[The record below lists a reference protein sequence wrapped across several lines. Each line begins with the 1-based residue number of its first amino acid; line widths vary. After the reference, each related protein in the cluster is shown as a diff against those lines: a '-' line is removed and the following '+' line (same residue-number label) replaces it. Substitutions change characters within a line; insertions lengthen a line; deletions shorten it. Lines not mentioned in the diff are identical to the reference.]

1 MSILRQNITILNMC
15 MRTKRESNCVRQELI
30 KLQGKIDES
39 TVTVVEFSILLTQR
53 DISSRQKISK
63 GTADLKT
70 LSIY

>member
-15 MRTKRESNCVRQELI
+15 MRNKRESNYVRQELI

-39 TVTVVEFSILLTQR
+39 TVIVVEFSILLSQR

-63 GTADLKT
+63 GTVDLKT

>member
-1 MSILRQNITILNMC
+1 MC
-15 MRTKRESNCVRQELI
+15 MKNKRESNYVRQELI

-39 TVTVVEFSILLTQR
+39 TVIVVEFSILLSQR

-63 GTADLKT
+63 GTVDLKT

>member
-1 MSILRQNITILNMC
+1 
-15 MRTKRESNCVRQELI
+15 MRSKRESSCVRQELI

-39 TVTVVEFSILLTQR
+39 TIIVVEFSLLLSKR

-63 GTADLKT
+63 GTVDLKI

>member
-1 MSILRQNITILNMC
+1 MC
-15 MRTKRESNCVRQELI
+15 MRSKRESSCVRQELI

-39 TVTVVEFSILLTQR
+39 TIIVVEFSLLLSKK

-63 GTADLKT
+63 GTVDLKI

>member
-15 MRTKRESNCVRQELI
+15 MKNKRESNYVRQELI

-39 TVTVVEFSILLTQR
+39 TVIVVEFSILLSQR

-63 GTADLKT
+63 GTVDLKT